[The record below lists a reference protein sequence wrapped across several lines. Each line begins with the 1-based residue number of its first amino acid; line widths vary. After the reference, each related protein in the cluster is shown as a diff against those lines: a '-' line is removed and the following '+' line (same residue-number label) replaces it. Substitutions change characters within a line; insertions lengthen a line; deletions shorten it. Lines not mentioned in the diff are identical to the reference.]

1 MDEKADGCVPFFL
14 LEGLAPA
21 EKEQVFSQMERVRF
35 AKGETIYSRE
45 RFRRALGVVL
55 EGSVRVYRAGEDGRR
70 VLMNRL
76 EAGGVFG
83 AAALYGECTEYVTEI
98 EAAVRAQVGFL
109 AQEQVTAL
117 MRRDFRAAEN
127 YIRFLSER
135 IRFLNHKITGFT
147 GGQADARVVGWLLEH
162 AQGQEVCLPR
172 SMTEWAQ
179 SLNIGRSSLYRSLDA
194 LTDAGLIRRTGR
206 QVVLTDCTGLHT
218 LTRPA
223 DSADSQK

>member
-14 LEGLAPA
+14 LEGLAPL
-21 EKEQVFSQMERVRF
+21 EKERVFSQMERVRF
-35 AKGETIYSRE
+35 AKGETIYSRD

-127 YIRFLSER
+127 YIRFLSDR
-135 IRFLNHKITGFT
+135 IRFLNRKIANFT
-147 GGQADARVVGWLLEH
+147 NGPNGNRLYRYLLEH
-162 AQGQEVCLPR
+162 RQPDGLVNIPV
-172 SMTEWAQ
+172 SMVELAQ

-194 LTDAGLIRRTGR
+194 LESEGWIHREGKSIRITK
-206 QVVLTDCTGLHT
+206 L
-218 LTRPA
+218 
-223 DSADSQK
+223 

>member
-1 MDEKADGCVPFFL
+1 MEEKTEKPVPFFL
-14 LEGLAPA
+14 LEGLTRA
-21 EKEQVFSQMERVRF
+21 EKALVFSQMERVCF
-35 AKGETIYSRE
+35 ARGETIYSRD

-83 AAALYGECTEYVTEI
+83 AAALYGEYAEYVTEI
-98 EAAVRAQVGFL
+98 EAATRAQVGFL
-109 AQEQVTAL
+109 AQEQVSAL
-117 MRRDFRAAEN
+117 MQRNYRAAEN

-135 IRFLNHKITGFT
+135 VRFLNHKIAGFT
-147 GGQADARVVGWLLEH
+147 GGQADCRVVVWLLEH
-162 AQGQEVCLPR
+162 AQGAEVCLPR

-194 LTDAGLIRRTGR
+194 LTEAGLIRRTGR
-206 QVVLTDCTGLHT
+206 QVVLADRTGLYK